1 MSKNTYMA
9 ERTHASRQET
19 FLLKVRKCFW
29 VAIALIV
36 ILLLA
41 SIVVLSIQ
49 IVEYAQAD
57 SRAVALKTNMSE
69 NIDVFS
75 IYYENE
81 QGDITVKGNNGEKVI
96 APGTDVSYTIRVRNA
111 DRFALDYFFEP
122 RLVFTSAYELPL
134 LVRIIDP
141 DDNYIL
147 GSASEWAT
155 LEELNGVSHKGM
167 LERSESAEYV
177 FQWMWPYEGD
187 SDAFDTSLG
196 NSELN
201 IGLSVSFEIGASAN
215 TEISANGGLV
225 PSGMAKNIGLLLAAI
240 VLAAALAL
248 LILSV
253 IKRERMVPIPEPEP
267 VVIPEPEPEPEPEP
281 VPVPTVVPAMIPMP
295 VKESFYGKMEYINI
309 DTLVEHFEDGDTV
322 SLAILKRKGLLPAN
336 TKQMKVLARNGSLL
350 DKALI
355 VETQGISAEARRM
368 IESAGGRVVITKG

>member
-9 ERTHASRQET
+9 ERTHASRQEM

-29 VAIALIV
+29 VAIALIA

-69 NIDVFS
+69 NINVFS

-81 QGDITVKGNNGEKVI
+81 QGEITVKGNNGEMVI
-96 APGTDVSYTIRVRNA
+96 APGTDVSYTIRIRNT
-111 DRFALDYFFEP
+111 DRFAMDYSFEP
-122 RLVFTSAYELPL
+122 RLAFTSAYKLPL

-141 DDNYIL
+141 EDNYIL
-147 GSASEWAT
+147 GSASEWAS
-155 LEELNGVSHKGM
+155 LEELEGVSHKGT

-187 SDAFDTSLG
+187 SDAFDTLLG
-196 NSELN
+196 NSDVD
-201 IGLSVSFEIGASAN
+201 IGLSVSFDVGATVN
-215 TEISANGGLV
+215 IDIDANGGLI

-240 VLAAALAL
+240 VLAATLTL

-253 IKRERMVPIPEPEP
+253 IKRDRAAYMPVPKPEP
-267 VVIPEPEPEPEPEP
+267 VVIPEPEPEP
-281 VPVPTVVPAMIPMP
+281 VPVPKVVPAMIPMP
-295 VKESFYGKMEYINI
+295 VKESFYGKMAYINI
-309 DTLVEHFEDGDTV
+309 DTLVEHFGDGDTV

-336 TKQMKVLARNGSLL
+336 TKQMKVLARNGALL
-350 DKALI
+350 DKALV

-368 IESAGGRVVITKG
+368 IVSAGGRVVITKG